1 MHIAVIGAGVLGLCT
16 ALHLAERGED
26 VVLLEAAH
34 PFAGASG
41 RSFAWINA
49 NHKEPRA
56 YYDLNAAG
64 IAAHHRLQERL
75 AAHGR
80 WFHPSGGILVDTGP
94 DRIRTYEERSTE
106 ARAYGYP
113 CREVDRAELEALEP
127 AVDWPDSA
135 DGGLLFEAEGYADAE
150 LFRDA
155 LLSALADR
163 GIAPRIITVESWQAA
178 GDGVDLHLAGG
189 EVLSVDRA
197 VLAAGAASREIA
209 ARSGALVS
217 VADLRERSARTHSF
231 LGITEPVGTPPLDIE
246 LHRVIVSDRMNVRP
260 QHDGRL
266 LVQVPS
272 VEHRAAEQSTAEQL
286 AEVRAEMDAVLA
298 EFFGDRARL
307 ESVTLSGRSL
317 PDDELT
323 IAGFLDEQQRVYA
336 LVTHSGMTLA
346 PHLGEVAAAEVTGT
360 PDPGLEL
367 FRPGRFARRRAQADG
382 AGDGEATAG
391 TREEFIGRQ

>member
-1 MHIAVIGAGVLGLCT
+1 MPIAVIGAGVLGLTT

-26 VVLLEAAH
+26 IVLLEAER

-56 YYDLNAAG
+56 YFDLNAAG

-94 DRIRTYEERSTE
+94 DRARTYAQRSAE

-127 AVDWPDSA
+127 AVDWPEHVH
-135 DGGLLFEAEGYADAE
+135 GGLLFEAEGYVDAE
-150 LFRDA
+150 LLRDA
-155 LLSALADR
+155 LVSALAEH
-163 GIAPRIITVESWQAA
+163 GIAPRIAAVDSWRTRA
-178 GDGVDLHLAGG
+178 DGVDLHLDGG
-189 EVLSVDRA
+189 EVLTVERA
-197 VLAAGAASREIA
+197 VLAAGAASRVIA
-209 ARSGALVS
+209 ERSGALVS

-231 LGITEPVGTPPLDIE
+231 LGITEPVDTPPDDVE

-272 VEHRAAEQSTAEQL
+272 VEHRAAEESTEEQR

-298 EFFGDRARL
+298 EFFGGRVRL
-307 ESVTLSGRSL
+307 ASVTLSGRSL

-323 IAGFLDEQQRVYA
+323 IAGFLDDQQRVYA

-346 PHLGEVAAAEVTGT
+346 PHLGAVAAAEVTGT
-360 PDPGLEL
+360 PDPALEL
-367 FRPGRFARRRAQADG
+367 FRPGRFAQRRAQTDAAG
-382 AGDGEATAG
+382 AGEASAG